1 MKSGGF
7 GKGRMSRE
15 EIQFAVIKGSETGQ
29 WVFQRRLINLQMIR
43 A

>member
-7 GKGRMSRE
+7 GKGRMSRGGNTWRNKRVGDRSVGIPE
-15 EIQFAVIKGSETGQ
+15 ETHQSSD
-29 WVFQRRLINLQMIR
+29 IR